1 MYANITAV
9 HINKSIII
17 RNNKLLQI
25 LQNEPDA
32 YSVKHL
38 YKIYSTAYASSTFPL
53 VIDLCAYIYSS

>member
-1 MYANITAV
+1 
-9 HINKSIII
+9 
-17 RNNKLLQI
+17 